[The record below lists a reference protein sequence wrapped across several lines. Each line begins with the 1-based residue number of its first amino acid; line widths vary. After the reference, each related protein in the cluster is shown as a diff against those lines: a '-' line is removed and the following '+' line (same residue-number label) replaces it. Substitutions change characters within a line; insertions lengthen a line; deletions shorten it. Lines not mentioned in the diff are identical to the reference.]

1 MAIPARALTADRRWA
16 AVGERGTLAGIRLT
30 AWVYRIL
37 GPRLAALFVVP
48 IVTYFFLTDPR
59 GRRASRR
66 YLGRLHADAR
76 GREALGKQPGLRH
89 VFRHYRE
96 FAQTTLDR
104 VGFWCGRADDFE
116 MRLDGTQHFTPL
128 IEAKQGAILLG
139 AHLGSFDA
147 LRALAGRWGVTV
159 NILMS
164 TGHAPRI
171 NRVLRELSP
180 ETTVRVIEVDP
191 TSSRSV
197 FEIKACL
204 ERGEFVALLGDR
216 VGSAPRTRVVE
227 VDFLGG
233 RAAFPPG
240 PFVLASRLDCPILLM
255 LGLRVRPGV
264 YEIFV
269 EPLADRVLLPRA
281 DRPAR
286 LHALVQAYA
295 ARLEAYCIMAPYQ
308 WFNFYD
314 FWADETRA

>member
-16 AVGERGTLAGIRLT
+16 AVGERGTLAGMRLT
-30 AWVYRIL
+30 AWVYRVL
-37 GPRLAALFVVP
+37 GPRLAALFVLP

-66 YLGRLHADAR
+66 YLGRLHAAKQ
-76 GREALGKQPGLRH
+76 GCGALGRRPGLRH

-116 MRLDGTQHFTPL
+116 IRLDGIEHFTPL
-128 IEAKQGAILLG
+128 IEGKQGAILLG

-147 LRALAGRWGVTV
+147 LRALADRWGVIV

-171 NRVLRELSP
+171 NRVLQELSP
-180 ETTVRVIEVDP
+180 KTTVRVIEVDP

-197 FEIKACL
+197 FELKACL
-204 ERGEFVALLGDR
+204 ERGEFVAVLGDR
-216 VGSAPRTRVVE
+216 VSSAPRTRVVE

-240 PFVLASRLDCPILLM
+240 PFVLASRLDCPVLLM
-255 LGLRVRPGV
+255 VGLRVRPGV

-269 EPLADRVLLPRA
+269 ELLANRILLPRA
-281 DRPAR
+281 ARPAR

-314 FWADETRA
+314 FWADEPRA